1 MDIPED
7 LQKDAEALNAGKID
21 FREFQRRQYIRR
33 QEHLTPKLLEHY
45 HGGNWQEFINMTLSC
60 YEVMPI
66 AFYFYDEVPD
76 NMKYSFCTEA
86 YTHHGDSIPAV
97 RKAVRSALKYG
108 RPELPEELKNAQE
121 ITVYRAGE
129 EPIDKAK
136 YRISWTT
143 DKSVA
148 EFFLNAYIGRHASHL
163 YKGKIKP
170 EHIICYTND
179 RKEQEIMQYRH
190 VYDIEDITEATTGK
204 AEE

>member
-1 MDIPED
+1 MDKD

-21 FREFQRRQYIRR
+21 FREFQRQQYIRM

-45 HGGNWQEFINMTLSC
+45 HVGNWQEFINMTLSC

-66 AFYFYDEVPD
+66 AFCFYDEVPD

-86 YTHHGDSIPAV
+86 YTNHGDSIPAV

-108 RPELPEELKNAQE
+108 QPELPEELKNAQE

-129 EPIDKAK
+129 EPIDKAR

-148 EFFLNAYIGRHASHL
+148 EFFLSAYIGRHASHL

-204 AEE
+204 AKE

>member
-1 MDIPED
+1 MDMSES
-7 LQKDAEALNAGKID
+7 LQKDAEALNAGEID
-21 FREFQRRQYIRR
+21 YIEFQRRQYIRR
-33 QEHLTPKLLEHY
+33 QEYLTPKLLEHY
-45 HGGNWQEFINMTLSC
+45 HRGEWQEFINMTLSC

-66 AFYFYDEVPD
+66 AFKFYNMVPD
-76 NMKYSFCTEA
+76 SMKYSFCTEA

-129 EPIDKAK
+129 ELPEKAK

-148 EFFLNAYIGRHASHL
+148 EFFLNTYIGRHATHL

-179 RKEQEIMQYRH
+179 REENEIMQYGH
-190 VYDIEDITEATTGK
+190 VYSIEDITT
-204 AEE
+204 